1 VSKFEKAAISAT
13 ASKNGY
19 DVHGLGDQ
27 GARYRNHRLLDELFE
42 PA

>member
-1 VSKFEKAAISAT
+1 VSKFGKTAISAT

-27 GARYRNHRLLDELFE
+27 GARHRDDRLLDELLE